1 MNEDKTKDNSSFSR
15 DKRGSIGIPPIS
27 QRYAIK
33 YLKGKWND
41 FNFYKGID
49 LFEAKWVHVY
59 IKQVFP

>member
-1 MNEDKTKDNSSFSR
+1 MDEFKVKENSLFSKEKKTT
-15 DKRGSIGIPPIS
+15 IGIPAIS

-49 LFEAKWVHVY
+49 L
-59 IKQVFP
+59 